1 MQLNM
6 AYLLKFGDGNGPNLC
21 RVKKV
26 DIRSTFIE
34 KIFRSGLTVVSLNDI
49 MIWPTCCNSN
59 HCIVFKTW
67 KINLNIYF
75 MKLIWIVFN
84 SCTLHVFVYLLQQ
97 CHKVIIVLYIGSGCR
112 DTMSPVIP
120 WNDLLSLLSCRVTS
134 KPIKIISVPHA
145 TFPNSVSTSR
155 IMIFKKKYLAFTF
168 IKILFFKSQHDIKVL
183 IILKQLVLKSLLLS
197 RLRKTVY
204 LQRKNNF
211 NWE

>member
-1 MQLNM
+1 MQLNI
-6 AYLLKFGDGNGPNLC
+6 ANLIKFGDGNGPNLC
-21 RVKKV
+21 RVKKKV

-97 CHKVIIVLYIGSGCR
+97 CHKVIIVLYEGLGAETPWALWFREMTSWASFFAEWPPNQSKSSQCLMLPFPA
-112 DTMSPVIP
+112 TATLSPHP
-120 WNDLLSLLSCRVTS
+120 AWRS
-134 KPIKIISVPHA
+134 
-145 TFPNSVSTSR
+145 SVSN
-155 IMIFKKKYLAFTF
+155 IW
-168 IKILFFKSQHDIKVL
+168 
-183 IILKQLVLKSLLLS
+183 LLHS
-197 RLRKTVY
+197 
-204 LQRKNNF
+204 
-211 NWE
+211 

>member
-1 MQLNM
+1 MHTSCFCLFVTAVPQ
-6 AYLLKFGDGNGPNLC
+6 
-21 RVKKV
+21 
-26 DIRSTFIE
+26 
-34 KIFRSGLTVVSLNDI
+34 
-49 MIWPTCCNSN
+49 SN
-59 HCIVFKTW
+59 HCAVHRKWVQRHHEPRDSMKWPPEPPFLQSDLKT
-67 KINLNIYF
+67 NQNHPL
-75 MKLIWIVFN
+75 
-84 SCTLHVFVYLLQQ
+84 
-97 CHKVIIVLYIGSGCR
+97 
-112 DTMSPVIP
+112 
-120 WNDLLSLLSCRVTS
+120 
-134 KPIKIISVPHA
+134 PHA